1 MAAMTKTEQTLNLV
15 KRMGLVRPRDL
26 SRHRIPVVYLR
37 RLVQRSQLVQ
47 PARGVCAVAGHEPT
61 LHHSLA
67 AVCKRIPRGVVC
79 LISALAYHEIGTQLP
94 PVVWLAINQ
103 RSRPLV
109 TKGLPVK
116 IVRFSGQALTEGVQ
130 KHEIEGATVLV
141 TNPAKT
147 IADCFKFRNK
157 VGLDV
162 ALEALRD
169 AWHKRKVTMA
179 DLDWF
184 AKIDRVTNVM
194 RPYLEMLT

>member
-1 MAAMTKTEQTLNLV
+1 MTKTERTLELV
-15 KRMGLVRPRDL
+15 ERMGIVRPKDL
-26 SRHRIPVVYLR
+26 SRHRIPVIYLR
-37 RLVQRSQLVQ
+37 RLVERGLLIQ
-47 PARGVCAVAGHEPT
+47 PARGVYTVVGHEPT
-61 LHHSLA
+61 LHHNLA

-94 PVVWLAINQ
+94 SVVWLAINQ

-116 IVRFSGQALTEGVQ
+116 IVRFSGRALTEGVQ
-130 KHEIEGATVLV
+130 EHTIEGVTVSV
-141 TNPAKT
+141 TTPAKT
-147 IADCFKFRNK
+147 VADCFKFRNK

-169 AWHKRKVTMA
+169 AWRKRKVTMA
-179 DLDWF
+179 DLDRF
-184 AKIDRVTNVM
+184 AEIDRVTNVM